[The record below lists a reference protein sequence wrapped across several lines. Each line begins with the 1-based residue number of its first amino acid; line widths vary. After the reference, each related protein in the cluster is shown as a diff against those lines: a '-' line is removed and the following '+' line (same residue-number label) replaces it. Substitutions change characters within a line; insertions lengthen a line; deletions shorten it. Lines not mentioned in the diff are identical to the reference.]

1 MSRSKTSEAPLT
13 IGRLSEQSGVP
24 PKTIR
29 YYEEVGLLPEP
40 KRTPNGYRC
49 YDARSVHILRFVG
62 RARELG
68 FPMQDIQDLL
78 ALWNNKWRKSS
89 NVRTIAESHLASI
102 ESKIAKL
109 QSMHGTLQ
117 HLIHGCHGDD
127 RPDCPI
133 LDELS
138 SRQ

>member
-1 MSRSKTSEAPLT
+1 MSTNGSTETTLT
-13 IGRLSEQSGVP
+13 IGQLSEQSGVS

-40 KRTPNGYRC
+40 KRTANGYRC
-49 YDARSVHILRFVG
+49 YDLRSVHILRFVG

-78 ALWNNKWRKSS
+78 ALWNDKRRKSS
-89 NVRTIAESHLASI
+89 QIRAIAESHLDSI
-102 ESKIAKL
+102 ESRIAKL
-109 QSMHGTLQ
+109 QGMQATLQ
-117 HLIHGCHGDD
+117 RLIHGCHGDD

-133 LDELS
+133 LDQLS